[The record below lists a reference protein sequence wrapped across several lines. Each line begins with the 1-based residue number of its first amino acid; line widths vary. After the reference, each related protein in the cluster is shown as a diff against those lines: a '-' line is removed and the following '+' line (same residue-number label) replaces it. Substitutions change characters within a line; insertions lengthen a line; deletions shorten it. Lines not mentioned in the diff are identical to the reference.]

1 MQEWLIILLEVIGIF
16 NFIPGIPLCMICC
29 AEHGTP
35 FLMGHKF
42 KTIEWHG
49 KIVIIL
55 LNIFFAPVLII
66 LNVLYAIVNVFI
78 DQEK

>member
-1 MQEWLIILLEVIGIF
+1 MPEWLETLLAIYISFCIIVGL
-16 NFIPGIPLCMICC
+16 PLCMISC
-29 AEHGTP
+29 AEHNTP

-55 LNIFFAPVLII
+55 SNIFFAPVLII
-66 LNVLYAIVNVFI
+66 LNVIYAILNVFV
-78 DQEK
+78 D

>member
-1 MQEWLIILLEVIGIF
+1 MPEWLIILLWIIGTL
-16 NFIPGIPLCMICC
+16 NFVPGLPLCMICC
-29 AEHGTP
+29 TEYSTP

-49 KIVIIL
+49 KIIIIL

-66 LNVLYAIVNVFI
+66 INVIFAIANVFI
-78 DQEK
+78 D

>member
-1 MQEWLIILLEVIGIF
+1 MPEWLITLLGFIVLF
-16 NFIPGIPLCMICC
+16 NFIPGLPLCMIYC
-29 AEHGTP
+29 AEHSTP

-49 KIVIIL
+49 KIIIIL

-66 LNVLYAIVNVFI
+66 INVLYAIINVFVS
-78 DQEK
+78 

>member
-1 MQEWLIILLEVIGIF
+1 MPEWLSILLGVIGTL
-16 NFIPGIPLCMICC
+16 NFVPGLPLCMIYC
-29 AEHGTP
+29 AEYSTP

-49 KIVIIL
+49 KIIIIL

-66 LNVLYAIVNVFI
+66 INIIDAIINVFVS
-78 DQEK
+78 

>member
-1 MQEWLIILLEVIGIF
+1 MPEWLDTLLMIYIPFNIF
-16 NFIPGIPLCMICC
+16 LGAPLCMIYCV
-29 AEHGTP
+29 EYSTP

-66 LNVLYAIVNVFI
+66 INVIFAIVNVFI
-78 DQEK
+78 D

>member
-1 MQEWLIILLEVIGIF
+1 MPEWLITLLIVIGTF
-16 NFIPGIPLCMICC
+16 NFVPGLPLCMVYC
-29 AEHGTP
+29 AEYDTP

-49 KIVIIL
+49 KIIIIL

-66 LNVLYAIVNVFI
+66 LNILFAIVNVFI
-78 DQEK
+78 D

>member
-1 MQEWLIILLEVIGIF
+1 MPEWLITLLTVIGIF
-16 NFIPGIPLCMICC
+16 NFVPGLPLCIVYC
-29 AEHGTP
+29 AECNTP

-66 LNVLYAIVNVFI
+66 LNVLYAIVNVFVS
-78 DQEK
+78 

>member
-1 MQEWLIILLEVIGIF
+1 MPEWLITLLGVIGIL
-16 NFIPGIPLCMICC
+16 NFIPGLPLCMICC
-29 AEHGTP
+29 AEHSTP

-49 KIVIIL
+49 KIIIVL

-66 LNVLYAIVNVFI
+66 INVLYAIINIF
-78 DQEK
+78 ES

>member
-1 MQEWLIILLEVIGIF
+1 MPEWLITLLWVIGML
-16 NFIPGIPLCMICC
+16 NFVPGLPLCMMYCV
-29 AEHGTP
+29 EYSTP

-49 KIVIIL
+49 KIIIIL

-66 LNVLYAIVNVFI
+66 INIIYAIINVFVS
-78 DQEK
+78 